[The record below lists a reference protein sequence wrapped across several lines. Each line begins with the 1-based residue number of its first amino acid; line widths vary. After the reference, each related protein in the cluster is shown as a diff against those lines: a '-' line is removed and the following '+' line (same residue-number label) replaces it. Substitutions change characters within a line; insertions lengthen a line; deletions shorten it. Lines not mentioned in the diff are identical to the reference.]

1 MLSLVSIGTMLGR
14 DVDFATLVEDA
25 LDDLEDF
32 ELRQQQPP
40 LPEEPSYFA
49 HLKGTLTHVLT
60 IPLLA
65 KEKATRALAARYA
78 AARRLLANRFVV
90 YDFLE
95 RDVPLD
101 TPIRYVV
108 ALARAR
114 AIGAVPALLTSP
126 LRALT
131 SPIRAVSPLLASPL
145 RAVSPLLA
153 TPLRA
158 ARRRARRALGRV
170 DGALFED
177 ALPLH
182 APPTPVVNTPVP
194 LAPVAP
200 VAPAPAAPRPAPTWI
215 EYASP
220 QKKKRGLSAR
230 DPNVPPSPPKS
241 PAKDYGPPLW

>member
-40 LPEEPSYFA
+40 LPEEPSYLA
-49 HLKGTLTHVLT
+49 QLKGTLTRVLT

-95 RDVPLD
+95 RDVPID

-114 AIGAVPALLTSP
+114 ALLVAGAVPPLLT

-131 SPIRAVSPLLASPL
+131 SPIRAVSPLLTSPL

-194 LAPVAP
+194 LAPA
-200 VAPAPAAPRPAPTWI
+200 APAPAAPRPAPTWI

>member
-1 MLSLVSIGTMLGR
+1 MLGR

-49 HLKGTLTHVLT
+49 QLKGTLTHVLT

-65 KEKATRALAARYA
+65 KEKATRALAAQYA

-114 AIGAVPALLTSP
+114 ALGAVPALLTSP

-131 SPIRAVSPLLASPL
+131 SPIRAVSIPL

-182 APPTPVVNTPVP
+182 APSTPVVNTPVP
-194 LAPVAP
+194 LAPAAP
-200 VAPAPAAPRPAPTWI
+200 AAPAPAAPRPAPTWI

>member
-1 MLSLVSIGTMLGR
+1 MLGR

-40 LPEEPSYFA
+40 LPEEPSYLA
-49 HLKGTLTHVLT
+49 QLKGTLTHVLA

-126 LRALT
+126 LRAL
-131 SPIRAVSPLLASPL
+131 ASPL

-200 VAPAPAAPRPAPTWI
+200 AAPAPAAPRPAPTWI

>member
-1 MLSLVSIGTMLGR
+1 MLGR

-49 HLKGTLTHVLT
+49 QLKGTLTHVLT

-114 AIGAVPALLTSP
+114 ALLVASAVPPLLTSP

-131 SPIRAVSPLLASPL
+131 SPIRAVSIPL

-200 VAPAPAAPRPAPTWI
+200 AAPAPAAPRPAPTWI

>member
-1 MLSLVSIGTMLGR
+1 MLGR

-49 HLKGTLTHVLT
+49 QLKGTLTHVLT

-65 KEKATRALAARYA
+65 KEKATRALAAQYA

-114 AIGAVPALLTSP
+114 ALGAVPALLTSP

-131 SPIRAVSPLLASPL
+131 SPIRAVSIPL

-182 APPTPVVNTPVP
+182 APSTPVVNTPVP
-194 LAPVAP
+194 LALAAP
-200 VAPAPAAPRPAPTWI
+200 AAPAPAAPRPAPTWI

>member
-1 MLSLVSIGTMLGR
+1 MLVR

-49 HLKGTLTHVLT
+49 QLKCTLTHVLT

-65 KEKATRALAARYA
+65 KEKATRALAAQYA

-95 RDVPLD
+95 RDVPID

-114 AIGAVPALLTSP
+114 ALLVAGAVPPLLTSP
-126 LRALT
+126 LHALT
-131 SPIRAVSPLLASPL
+131 SPIRAVSPLLTSPL

-194 LAPVAP
+194 LAPA
-200 VAPAPAAPRPAPTWI
+200 APAPAAPRPAPTWI

>member
-1 MLSLVSIGTMLGR
+1 MLGR

-40 LPEEPSYFA
+40 LPEEPSYLA
-49 HLKGTLTHVLT
+49 QLKGTLTHVLT

-95 RDVPLD
+95 REVPLD

-114 AIGAVPALLTSP
+114 ALGAVPALLTSP

-131 SPIRAVSPLLASPL
+131 SPIRAVSIPL

>member
-1 MLSLVSIGTMLGR
+1 MLGR

-49 HLKGTLTHVLT
+49 QLKGTLTHVLT

-65 KEKATRALAARYA
+65 KEKATRALAAQYA

-114 AIGAVPALLTSP
+114 ALGAVPALLTSP

-131 SPIRAVSPLLASPL
+131 SPL

-182 APPTPVVNTPVP
+182 APSTPVVNTPVP
-194 LAPVAP
+194 LAPAAP
-200 VAPAPAAPRPAPTWI
+200 AAPAPAAPRPAPTWI

>member
-1 MLSLVSIGTMLGR
+1 MLGR

-95 RDVPLD
+95 RDVPID

-126 LRALT
+126 LRAL
-131 SPIRAVSPLLASPL
+131 ASPL
-145 RAVSPLLA
+145 RAV
-153 TPLRA
+153 
-158 ARRRARRALGRV
+158 
-170 DGALFED
+170 
-177 ALPLH
+177 
-182 APPTPVVNTPVP
+182 
-194 LAPVAP
+194 
-200 VAPAPAAPRPAPTWI
+200 
-215 EYASP
+215 SP